1 MLDLDS
7 CDGRHQLR
15 FKVGD
20 HVLCFAGKDSS
31 PWSPMV
37 AASEWRHAVVVQLW
51 FRDEEFEA
59 NKIAAYQVKE
69 LGGGYR
75 YAPND
80 TDDCI
85 RLLDTGGRGPSSC
98 NNNRDFVTS
107 VVHSISGYSSVDELL
122 RGIADSPSEEEFD
135 LVDDLV
141 RFVPESRSAM
151 VQPNSILSLCELLRG
166 EDASIRIKFTVAEL
180 IEPLCDGSDDR
191 CSALCKAGAA
201 ELLIRLVWEAAHYP
215 CKCCGARASYSSLA
229 ALSALAAS
237 PVCAVA
243 VIGAGALAMLDA
255 LLLKSHRKEEEE
267 GRRECAVR
275 LLAALAAPESA
286 AAITASASALASSE
300 AIPPLVSM
308 LGCAYDGADEM
319 AARLLCSL
327 SKCPAVR
334 GAVKSSGAVPR
345 LLALQKGG
353 GKAARRAAFAALA
366 HLKRK
371 AEADDTKENAV
382 DIAEAERVAREAEKA
397 LLLALQEEEKQA
409 EPQRRSARN
418 KAKREKNRQK
428 VGMKKHRKRG
438 SHADVEAGAAL
449 DGISEE
455 AGDESD
461 KASTSGDEIP
471 AAPSSKE
478 GIGMQRHEAELAALE
493 AERKAREEAAAAA
506 AAREQE
512 TRCRVAE
519 LVPSFEPVPSCAAT
533 RIHPAGMRVGACC
546 A

>member
-1 MLDLDS
+1 
-7 CDGRHQLR
+7 
-15 FKVGD
+15 
-20 HVLCFAGKDSS
+20 
-31 PWSPMV
+31 
-37 AASEWRHAVVVQLW
+37 
-51 FRDEEFEA
+51 
-59 NKIAAYQVKE
+59 
-69 LGGGYR
+69 
-75 YAPND
+75 
-80 TDDCI
+80 
-85 RLLDTGGRGPSSC
+85 
-98 NNNRDFVTS
+98 
-107 VVHSISGYSSVDELL
+107 
-122 RGIADSPSEEEFD
+122 
-135 LVDDLV
+135 
-141 RFVPESRSAM
+141 
-151 VQPNSILSLCELLRG
+151 
-166 EDASIRIKFTVAEL
+166 
-180 IEPLCDGSDDR
+180 
-191 CSALCKAGAA
+191 
-201 ELLIRLVWEAAHYP
+201 
-215 CKCCGARASYSSLA
+215 
-229 ALSALAAS
+229 
-237 PVCAVA
+237 
-243 VIGAGALAMLDA
+243 MLDA
-255 LLLKSHRKEEEE
+255 LLLKSHRKKKE

-275 LLAALAAPESA
+275 LLAALAAPVSA

-371 AEADDTKENAV
+371 AEADDIKENAV

-471 AAPSSKE
+471 AAPTSKE
-478 GIGMQRHEAELAALE
+478 QEESGMQRHEAELAALE
-493 AERKAREEAAAAA
+493 AERKAREEAAAAAA

-533 RIHPAGMRVGACC
+533 RIHPAGMCVGACC

>member
-1 MLDLDS
+1 M
-7 CDGRHQLR
+7 
-15 FKVGD
+15 
-20 HVLCFAGKDSS
+20 
-31 PWSPMV
+31 
-37 AASEWRHAVVVQLW
+37 
-51 FRDEEFEA
+51 
-59 NKIAAYQVKE
+59 KE

-85 RLLDTGGRGPSSC
+85 RLLKAGGRGPSSC
-98 NNNRDFVTS
+98 NNNRDFVTL

-122 RGIADSPSEEEFD
+122 RGIADSPSEEVFE

-151 VQPNSILSLCELLRG
+151 VQPNSISSLCELLRG

-201 ELLIRLVWEAAHYP
+201 ELLIRLVWEAAHCP

-286 AAITASASALASSE
+286 TAITASASALASSE

-371 AEADDTKENAV
+371 AEADDTKENTV

-461 KASTSGDEIP
+461 KASGDEIP

-478 GIGMQRHEAELAALE
+478 QEESGMQRHEAELAALGV
-493 AERKAREEAAAAA
+493 ERKAREEAGAAA

-512 TRCRVAE
+512 IRCRVAE

-533 RIHPAGMRVGACC
+533 RIHPAGMCVGGCC